1 MTFALLLLA
10 QAVDEKAGTLSVPAV
25 ALKQD
30 VYPQL
35 QGAIEYALVNK
46 GGKSY
51 ESLFQAEVDPLALAD
66 GLRKLGLKPG
76 GRFRVRVAWKDGER
90 DRSEPLGAFAL
101 DGEAPLGD
109 VEWVFTDSK
118 KGFIPELDKEGPL
131 VLATRNL
138 LSLHASDPSVLGK
151 PAVELPRA
159 RVNKALLPA
168 EGTRVT
174 IVFAIR

>member
-1 MTFALLLLA
+1 MSVVLLLLL
-10 QAVDEKAGTLSVPAV
+10 QAVDEKGGTLSVPAA

-51 ESLFQAEVDPLALAD
+51 ESLFQADCDPLALAD

-76 GRFRVRVAWKDGER
+76 GRFRARVAWKDGER
-90 DRSEPLGAFAL
+90 ERSEPLGAFAL
-101 DGEAPLGD
+101 AGEAPLGD
-109 VEWVFTDSK
+109 VDWVFSESK
-118 KGFIPELDKEGPL
+118 TGFIPELEKEGPL
-131 VLATRNL
+131 VLATKNL

-151 PAVELPRA
+151 PAADVPRA
-159 RVNKALLPA
+159 RANKALLPA

-174 IVFAIR
+174 IVFTLR